1 MQIVQHVTVKPALP
15 AQLHRLEDLAFNL
28 VWCWLEEADELFAR
42 INPDLWQAT
51 KHNPVRLLA
60 EVPQRDLN
68 RCSADDAY
76 LSLYRRVIGR
86 FDDYMAPETET
97 WFSRNHPDKLSDTIA
112 YFSAEFGL
120 HESLPIYSGGL
131 GILSGDHTKTASDLG
146 LPFIGIGFLYPQGY
160 FHQRLDSS
168 GWQEAY
174 YSHLSFDAL
183 PVREAQDPS
192 GGRLRVTVQLPGRLI
207 HIRVWEVLVG
217 RSTLYLMDTD
227 IELNTDE
234 DRQLSQRLYFGDEER
249 RLAWETVFGLG
260 GVRVLRSL
268 GIKPAVWHMNEGHSA
283 FMGME
288 RVRELVAEDRLAFKE
303 AVEVVRSNT
312 VFTTHTPVPAGN
324 DTFPFAL
331 VDRYFADYWHRL
343 GIDRHEFMEFA
354 QQQLGW
360 ETRFS
365 LTVLALKL
373 SGHCN
378 GVSKLHGETSRE
390 MWQFL
395 WPETPVSEVPIKG
408 ITNGVH
414 APSWIVPKLQGLYRK
429 HLGADFRDR
438 IHEPDTWVGVGDIP
452 DAELWETHLQCKQ
465 ELIEYARANLGHQFE
480 NRGESPTVQ
489 SGVSEL
495 LDPDALIIGFARR
508 FATYKRATLLLTDI
522 DRLRN
527 IMNQPGRPVQIIF
540 AGKAHPADDAGKHLI
555 QHLFGLA
562 NDPHSGFHGKFVVLE
577 DYDIE
582 MGRRLVSGVDVWMNT
597 PRRPH
602 EASGTSGQKAA
613 MSGTPNFSVLDGWWA
628 EGYNGHNGW
637 TIGGTQA
644 YKDEHTQDNAD
655 AASLYQTLEEDIIPL
670 YFERDAEGVPA
681 RWVAVMKE
689 SIRTCAPRF
698 SFRRMLLD
706 YWDELY
712 APARTEGQA
721 MAAESF
727 RKALNLAGWKDQ
739 MRRHWSGV
747 SFVGTR
753 VSPLDL
759 VVGNQVDVKAW
770 VRLGEVLPENVEV
783 EAVFVRENLDRT
795 PSVEIRQPL
804 THMGSPSQGVDAF
817 EGSLCPTHNGHL
829 GLAVRIRPVHPDLA
843 SLCDT
848 SLVTWAGRNPNE

>member
-15 AQLHRLEDLAFNL
+15 EQLRRLEELAFNL
-28 VWCWLEEADELFAR
+28 VWSWLEDANELFAR

-60 EVPQRDLN
+60 EVPQPDLN
-68 RCSADDAY
+68 RCSVDEAY
-76 LSLYRRVIGR
+76 LSLYRKVIDR
-86 FDDYMAPETET
+86 FDRYMATNAET
-97 WFSRNHPDKLSDTIA
+97 WFNRNHPDKLSDTIA

-207 HIRVWEVLVG
+207 HIRVWEVLAG

-268 GIKPAVWHMNEGHSA
+268 GIKPSVWHMNEGHSA
-283 FMGME
+283 FMGIE
-288 RVRELVAEDRLAFKE
+288 RILELIAEHGLSFTE
-303 AVEVVRSNT
+303 AVEVIRSNT

-324 DTFPFAL
+324 DTFPLDL
-331 VDRYFADYWHRL
+331 VDRYFSDYWPRL
-343 GIDRHEFMEFA
+343 GIDRHQFMEFA

-360 ETRFS
+360 ETRYS
-365 LTVLALKL
+365 MTVLALKL

-378 GVSKLHGETSRE
+378 GVSKLHGETSRH

-414 APSWIVPKLQGLYRK
+414 TPSWIAPNLRALYAR
-429 HLGADFRDR
+429 HLGTDFLDR
-438 IHEPDTWVGVGDIP
+438 VNDPATWTGIAAIP
-452 DAELWETHLQCKQ
+452 DAELWETHLQCKHD
-465 ELIEYARANLGHQFE
+465 LIVFARDNLNHQYQH
-480 NRGESPTVQ
+480 RGEGPATQ
-489 SGVSEL
+489 SAASDV
-495 LDPDALIIGFARR
+495 LDPKALTIGFARR

-522 DRLRN
+522 DRLRH
-527 IMNQPGRPVQIIF
+527 IMNQPDRPVQIVF

-555 QHLFGLA
+555 QHLFSLA

-582 MGRRLVSGVDVWMNT
+582 MARHLVSGVDVWLNT

-613 MSGTPNFSVLDGWWA
+613 MSGTPNFSILDGWWA
-628 EGYNGHNGW
+628 EAYNGHNGW
-637 TIGGTQA
+637 AIGDEQEF
-644 YKDEHTQDNAD
+644 KDDHTQDHAD
-655 AASLYQTLEEDIIPL
+655 AASLYRTLEEDIIPL
-670 YFERDAEGVPA
+670 FFERDAVGVPTG
-681 RWVAVMKE
+681 WIAVMKD
-689 SIRTCAPRF
+689 SIRTCAPQF
-698 SFRRMLLD
+698 SFRRMLLE
-706 YWDELY
+706 YWDTLY
-712 APARTEGQA
+712 APARSDGQA
-721 MAAESF
+721 MAADDY
-727 RKALNLAGWKDQ
+727 RKALNLAGWKEQ
-739 MRRHWSGV
+739 MQRNWPHV

-759 VVGNQVDVKAW
+759 VVGNRVDVKAW
-770 VRLGEVLPENVEV
+770 VRLGDVLPENVEV
-783 EAVFVRENLDRT
+783 EAVFVRENLDRS
-795 PSVEIRQPL
+795 PSVEIQQPL
-804 THMGSPSQGVDAF
+804 AHTGSPSHGVDAF
-817 EGSLCPTHNGHL
+817 EGSLCPSHNGHL
-829 GLAVRIRPVHPDLA
+829 GLAVRIRPIHPDLV
-843 SLCDT
+843 SHSDT

>member
-15 AQLHRLEDLAFNL
+15 RQLRRLEDLAFNL

-42 INPDLWQAT
+42 INPDLWKAT
-51 KHNPVRLLA
+51 RHNPVRLLA
-60 EVPQRDLN
+60 EVPQPDLN
-68 RCSADDAY
+68 RCAADEDY
-76 LSLYRRVIGR
+76 LALYRTVIER
-86 FDDYMAPETET
+86 FDRYMSPDTET
-97 WFSRNHPDKLSDTIA
+97 WFNRNHPDKRSGTIA

-146 LPFIGIGFLYPQGY
+146 LPFVGIGFLYPQGY

-168 GWQEAY
+168 GWQDAY

-183 PVREAQDPS
+183 PVQEALDPN

-207 HIRVWEVLVG
+207 HIRVWKVLVG

-227 IELNTDE
+227 TELNTDE
-234 DRQLSQRLYFGDEER
+234 DRQLSLRLYDGDEER

-260 GVRVLRSL
+260 GVRVLRGL
-268 GIKPAVWHMNEGHSA
+268 GIEPAVWHMNEGHSA

-288 RVRELVAEDRLAFKE
+288 RVRELVGGNGLTFKE

-324 DTFPFAL
+324 DTFPFDL
-331 VDRYFADYWHRL
+331 VDRYFSDFWHRL
-343 GIDRHEFMEFA
+343 GLDRHRFMEFA
-354 QQQLGW
+354 RQQLGW

-365 LTVLALKL
+365 MTVLALRL
-373 SGHCN
+373 SGHNN

-414 APSWIVPKLQGLYRK
+414 GPSWIAPRLRNLYGR
-429 HLGADFRDR
+429 HLGADFLERMN
-438 IHEPDTWVGVGDIP
+438 EPDTWNGVADIP
-452 DAELWETHLQCKQ
+452 DADLWATHLQCKR
-465 ELIEYARANLGHQFE
+465 ELIAYARENVRRQYE
-480 NRGESPTVQ
+480 NRGESPAVQ
-489 SGVSEL
+489 SGVAEL
-495 LDPDALIIGFARR
+495 LDPDALTIGFARR

-522 DRLRN
+522 DRLRHIVN
-527 IMNQPGRPVQIIF
+527 RADRPVQIIF

-562 NDPHSGFHGKFVVLE
+562 NDPHSDFHGKFVVLE

-582 MGRRLVSGVDVWMNT
+582 MGRHLVSGVDVWLNT

-613 MSGTPNFSVLDGWWA
+613 MSGTPNFSILDGWWA
-628 EGYNGHNGW
+628 EGYNGRNGW
-637 TIGGTQA
+637 AIGSEQEL
-644 YKDEHTQDNAD
+644 KDEHTQDQAD
-655 AASLYQTLEEDIIPL
+655 AGSLYQTLEEDIIPR
-670 YFERDAEGVPA
+670 FFDRDENGVPT
-681 RWVAVMKE
+681 RWLEVMKE
-689 SIRTCAPRF
+689 SIRTCAPQF
-698 SFRRMLLD
+698 SFRRMLLE
-706 YWDELY
+706 YWEELY
-712 APARTEGQA
+712 APARTEGRA
-721 MAAESF
+721 MAAHDY
-727 RKALNLAGWKDQ
+727 RKALMLAGWKDE
-739 MRRHWSGV
+739 MRRNWPQV

-753 VSPLDL
+753 AHPLDL
-759 VVGNQVDVKAW
+759 VVGSQVDVIAW
-770 VRLGEVLPENVEV
+770 VRLGEVLPEAVEV
-783 EAVFVRENLDRT
+783 EAVFVRENLNRS
-795 PSVEIRQPL
+795 PSIEIRQTL
-804 THMGSPSQGVDAF
+804 THTGSRSQGVDTF
-817 EGSLCPTHNGHL
+817 EGCLSPSHNGHL
-829 GLAVRIRPVHPDLA
+829 GLAVRIRPTHPDLV